1 MKMTLYKNHTAENT
15 LRMFTMKRTVLITGR
30 VMSGVRSSHSPKVSI
45 LFQLEGGVGSMGGLR
60 STHYTK
66 VSICFN

>member
-1 MKMTLYKNHTAENT
+1 MKTTEYTNNTSENT
-15 LRMFTMKRTVLITGR
+15 LRTFTMKRTTLIKGDA
-30 VMSGVRSSHSPKVSI
+30 RSAQSTKVSI
-45 LFQLEGGVGSMGGLR
+45 LFQLVGGVRPMGGAR